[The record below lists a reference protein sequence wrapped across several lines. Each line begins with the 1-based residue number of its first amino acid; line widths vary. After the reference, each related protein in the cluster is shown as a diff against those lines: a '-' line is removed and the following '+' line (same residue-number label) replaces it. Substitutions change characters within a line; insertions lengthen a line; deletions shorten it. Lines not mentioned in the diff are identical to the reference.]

1 MEENNYH
8 VKIETIENDL
18 QPLVKIYLKPKFTI
32 YLFLIIG
39 IMIIVLTHNLPGILA
54 GMFFC
59 VLALYNIFMVKDRV
73 ILDMYQ
79 DYIVLYDA
87 YDQTMCYKIFY
98 DDIETY
104 TAQAINSTSIYVL
117 NLKSGDSLEIPTANT
132 KVFKQFQ
139 KVIPEK
145 DKFTR
150 WKKEVENRSKAHKK
164 QKRAQKNKGD

>member
-8 VKIETIENDL
+8 VKVETIENSL
-18 QPLVKIYLKPKFTI
+18 QPAVKIYLKPKFAI

-39 IMIIVLTHNLPGILA
+39 IMIIILTHNLLGILA
-54 GMFFC
+54 GAFFC
-59 VLALYNIFMVKDRV
+59 VLSFYNIFMVKDQV
-73 ILDMYQ
+73 ILKMYD
-79 DYIVLYDA
+79 DYIILYDA

-117 NLKSGDSLEIPTANT
+117 TLKSGDSLEIPTANT
-132 KVFKQFQ
+132 KVFKRLQ
-139 KVIPEK
+139 KIIPER

-150 WKKEVENRSKAHKK
+150 WKNEVENRSKAHKK
-164 QKRAQKNKGD
+164 QKQAQKNKG